1 MQTTDPQILLK
12 WYQFVYFKQGISSTE
27 FKKEKMS
34 DILLNISIQEA
45 MMGKDKRLQTIEE
58 MKRKAMS

>member
-1 MQTTDPQILLK
+1 
-12 WYQFVYFKQGISSTE
+12 
-27 FKKEKMS
+27 MS